1 MDEVFFVVKQLE
13 IEKRRFLSLSLFFF
27 FFSSVSSFTSFLK
40 VVHIYIRIS
49 IQKRKE
55 WGRMPQSFLVE

>member
-27 FFSSVSSFTSFLK
+27 SFL
-40 VVHIYIRIS
+40 R
-49 IQKRKE
+49 
-55 WGRMPQSFLVE
+55 